1 MSGSGSTP
9 TKPVLAPRIFNVF
22 PLSRSLFQTFCLT
35 ASEQLNTQKYGLFC
49 SLGNQ
54 YCGRKHGSS

>member
-9 TKPVLAPRIFNVF
+9 TKPVLVPRIFNVF

-35 ASEQLNTQKYGLFC
+35 ASE
-49 SLGNQ
+49 
-54 YCGRKHGSS
+54 

>member
-9 TKPVLAPRIFNVF
+9 AKPVLAPRIFNVS

-35 ASEQLNTQKYGLFC
+35 AGE
-49 SLGNQ
+49 
-54 YCGRKHGSS
+54 